1 MATIEESAIQ
11 VLKDAKRPL
20 HYVEIAKKIFEEGLT
35 EINSKTPELSVHVI
49 ITNSIKNKGILS
61 PFSKTDEPG
70 FFMINPYFNLE
81 KYRELGESMSLVK
94 KGHEFEERMK
104 GLLKRL
110 EFDKV
115 DGGNNFVIGG
125 HQVDIAAIFEK
136 NVIVFECKMSQE
148 VKRKSLRKVINEL
161 KGKINSISEGFKS
174 TDYWNKA
181 NFFKFVLLVNRN
193 IQIRD
198 EDIQEACKS
207 PRIYLMKEE
216 ALEYYNELYSFLKPY
231 AKYNLLG
238 ELGIKPLHSEPKK
251 VLAFRTKY
259 SPGIDMYSFV
269 INPKELIKFAYV
281 ARRERGQEKF
291 YQRIIN
297 KDRLDKIKE
306 YIKSG
311 GRFPNNIII
320 SFNEENERYVRFA
333 PLENTKNK
341 KFLGS
346 GEIGFLEFPQDY
358 RSCWVIDGQHRLFAH
373 IDLDLDLETEIL
385 VSAFRGVDLNQQGA
399 MFLDINKNQKPVPT
413 DLVWDLV
420 GELSPNTQD
429 GRISQAVRLLNFKDY
444 DGPLYHKIYFPS
456 LGLRKKFKDSLKV
469 GGFCIAIKRSGFAR
483 KDGNTKSGTKNLFYD
498 EYAPKHSQK
507 IRKGISS
514 YYKVVKE
521 IFKEDWEKGNK
532 GFVLDDGGAGVM
544 IRLLEK
550 IMGFAIY
557 TSNDLD
563 ENLYKK
569 ILISSKKYLNKY
581 ISSETNLKKLKKLY
595 FASESGRDSLLKEI
609 CLFVRNDLNELR
621 FGGEIESEDLED
633 DLKNLERKISYF
645 IYKILSNE
653 DVNWVKTLL
662 PQDIS
667 KKIRSKVNED
677 YDSAHKYFT
686 IDEEIR
692 TIKKEDNFPFF
703 KDIFVNS
710 NGGFHNE
717 NLFFGAFEH
726 LRDVRN
732 KLIHNRPEEVT
743 KDDEKTVRDTIQ
755 KIENCIGFDPEEN
768 E

>member
-1 MATIEESAIQ
+1 MVTIEEASVQI
-11 VLKDAKRPL
+11 LKDAKRPL
-20 HYVEIAKKIFEEGLT
+20 HYTEIAKKILERGLT
-35 EINSKTPELSVHVI
+35 GINSKTPELSVHVTI
-49 ITNSIKNKGILS
+49 NNSIKNKGGLS
-61 PFSKTDEPG
+61 PFCKANEPG
-70 FFMINPYFNLE
+70 FFIINSNFDLE
-81 KYRELGESMSLVK
+81 KYKELDESMSLIK
-94 KGHEFEERMK
+94 KGYEFEERMK
-104 GLLKRL
+104 GLLTKL

-115 DGGNNFVIGG
+115 DGGNTFVIGG
-125 HQVDIAAIFEK
+125 HQVDIAAMFEK
-136 NVIVFECKMSQE
+136 NILVFECKMSQE

-161 KGKINSISEGFKS
+161 KGKINPISEGFKR

-181 NFFKFVLLVNRN
+181 NFFKFILLVNQN
-193 IQIRD
+193 IQIRE
-198 EDIQEACKS
+198 EDVQEACKP

-238 ELGIKPLHSEPKK
+238 ELGIKPLHTGPKK
-251 VLAFRTKY
+251 VLAFRTRY
-259 SPGIDMYSFV
+259 SPGINMYSFV

-320 SFNEENERYVRFA
+320 SFNQENDRSVKFT
-333 PLENTKNK
+333 PIDSGK
-341 KFLGS
+341 KRDFVES

-373 IDLDLDLETEIL
+373 IDLDLDTEIL
-385 VSAFRGVDLNQQGA
+385 VSAFQGLDLNQQGA

-420 GELSPNTQD
+420 GELSPKTTD
-429 GRISQAVRLLNFKDY
+429 GRISQSVRLLNFKDY

-456 LGLRKKFKDSLKV
+456 LGLRRKFKDSLKV
-469 GGFCIAIKRSGFAR
+469 GGFCIAIKRSGFGR
-483 KDGNTKSGTKNLFYD
+483 ENTKSGTKNLFYD
-498 EYAPKHSQK
+498 DYAPKHSQK
-507 IRKGISS
+507 LRKGISS
-514 YYKVVKE
+514 YYKIIKD
-521 IFKEDWEKGNK
+521 IFREDWEKGNQ
-532 GFVLDDGGAGVM
+532 GFVLDDGGAGIM

-550 IMGFAIY
+550 IMGFSIY
-557 TSNDLD
+557 TNNPLD
-563 ENLYKK
+563 EELYKK
-569 ILISSKKYLNKY
+569 VLTSSKKFLNKY
-581 ISSETNLKKLKKLY
+581 LNSEVNLKKLKKLY
-595 FASESGRDSLLKEI
+595 FASESGRDSLLKDI
-609 CLFVRNDLNELR
+609 CLFIRSDLNESR
-621 FGGEIESEDLED
+621 FGGEIESEDLEE

-645 IYKILSNE
+645 IYKVLSKE
-653 DVNWVKTLL
+653 DVNWVKTFL

-667 KKIRSKVNED
+667 KKIKSKVNED

-703 KDIFVNS
+703 KEIFINS
-710 NGGFHNE
+710 DGGFHNE

-755 KIENCIGFDPEEN
+755 KMENCIGSHPEE
-768 E
+768 EETD